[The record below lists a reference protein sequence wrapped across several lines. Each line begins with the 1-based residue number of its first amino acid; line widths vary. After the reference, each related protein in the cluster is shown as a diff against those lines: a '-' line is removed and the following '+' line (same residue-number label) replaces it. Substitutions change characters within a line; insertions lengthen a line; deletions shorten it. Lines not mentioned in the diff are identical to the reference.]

1 MKYFVATSSLINIQ
15 MYLLGCVYSLVFIW
29 FYFCLCLVQIF
40 SCMSFIIRAGLD
52 RAFCLFRSST
62 GPAEGRI
69 IGQSLLRRQGL
80 KVKEEDP
87 EGQLMHS
94 QGEN

>member
-1 MKYFVATSSLINIQ
+1 
-15 MYLLGCVYSLVFIW
+15 
-29 FYFCLCLVQIF
+29 
-40 SCMSFIIRAGLD
+40 MSFIIRAGLD

-87 EGQLMHS
+87 EGQMTHS
-94 QGEN
+94 QDENVELIASEYLKKYFSS